1 MPHGVGVFVG
11 KLKTWDKG
19 GFSKAQVWDSRQ
31 TETVRAG
38 HRVFSC
44 LHLHVCCVRAW
55 GGASHLC
62 PLQFSFL
69 SLVTSA
75 STPVPFQSVCCVL
88 FREEPASSR
97 WPSLLS
103 VQKPS
108 FQRAQ
113 SCLATDIYLPPV
125 SPRHA
130 SGHVAIPWLHP
141 FQGFVWFITG
151 KIQHPWLSQGLCWS
165 WHLGQLPPLLFLLAL
180 PLWLYLSFLSRL
192 LTCLWMSSLNKLL
205 SPLLF

>member
-31 TETVRAG
+31 TETVSAG
-38 HRVFSC
+38 PRVFSC
-44 LHLHVCCVRAW
+44 LHLHVCCVKGW

-113 SCLATDIYLPPV
+113 SCLAADIYLPPV
-125 SPRHA
+125 SPRHT
-130 SGHVAIPWLHP
+130 SDHVVIPWLHP
-141 FQGFVWFITG
+141 FQGFAWFITG
-151 KIQHPWLSQGLCWS
+151 KIQHPWLSRVSAGVDILASC
-165 WHLGQLPPLLFLLAL
+165 HLFYFFWPCLSGCTSV
-180 PLWLYLSFLSRL
+180 SFLDSLPVCGCL
-192 LTCLWMSSLNKLL
+192 L
-205 SPLLF
+205 